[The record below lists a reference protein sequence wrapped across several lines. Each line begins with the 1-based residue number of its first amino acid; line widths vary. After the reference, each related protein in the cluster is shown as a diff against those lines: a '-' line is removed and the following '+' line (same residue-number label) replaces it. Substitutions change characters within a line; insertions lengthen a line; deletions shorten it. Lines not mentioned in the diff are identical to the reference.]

1 MNRHLVTILQ
11 KKRHMNRRGIAILA
25 ALAAAVSCGNFGTKK
40 ADSPA
45 AAQAPAEIIPNVEVA
60 VAEARMVPQESV
72 YASTVE
78 AYAVNNIMPQ
88 SGGRIR
94 KINVEVG
101 DYVQKGQVLAEMDRI
116 QLEQLELQVKN
127 DEIEYERLKSLYAE
141 GGVSQ
146 SDFETAELGYKV
158 RRSNYNNVKE
168 NTILRSPITG
178 YVSTRNFDKGDMF
191 GMSAPIFTVQQVV
204 PVKLLVGISESEYTK
219 VKKGDKVSLTVDAIP
234 GKTFQGKVERLYPT
248 IDAATHTFKAEVVVP
263 NADKV
268 LRPGMYARVTVNFG
282 TRNSIVVPDRSIVK
296 QEGTGTRFIY
306 VLSEDGTVSYTPV
319 TVGRH
324 LGAEYEI
331 TAGLEAGSTIVVK
344 GQSALKDGVK
354 VNVL

>member
-1 MNRHLVTILQ
+1 MKIQV
-11 KKRHMNRRGIAILA
+11 AILP
-25 ALAAAVSCGNFGTKK
+25 ALLALWACGNSGANQSQT
-40 ADSPA
+40 
-45 AAQAPAEIIPNVEVA
+45 QAPAPVPNVEVETA
-60 VAEARMVPQESV
+60 QVQSVAQEST
-72 YASTVE
+72 YASTVQ

-101 DYVQKGQVLAEMDRI
+101 DYVQKGQVLAEMDRL

-127 DEIEYERLKSLYAE
+127 DEVEYERLKQLYAQ

-158 RRSNYNNVKE
+158 RKTNYENVKE
-168 NTILRSPITG
+168 NTILKSPVTG
-178 YVSTRNFDKGDMF
+178 YVTARNFDAGDMF
-191 GMSAPIFTVQQVV
+191 SMAAPLFVVQQVV
-204 PVKLLVGISESEYTK
+204 PVKLLVGISESEYTL
-219 VKKGDKVSLTVDAIP
+219 VKKGDTVTLTVDAIP
-234 GKTFQGKVERLYPT
+234 DRRFKGRVERLYPV
-248 IDAATHTFKAEVVVP
+248 IDAATHTFKAEVTVP

-282 TRNSIVVPDRSIVK
+282 TRSSVMVPDKALVK

-306 VLSEDGTVSYTPV
+306 VLNADSTVSYVPV

-324 LGAEYEI
+324 IGTEYEI
-331 TAGLEAGSTIVVK
+331 VSGLQGGQTIVVK
-344 GQSALKDGVK
+344 GQAALKDGVK

>member
-1 MNRHLVTILQ
+1 
-11 KKRHMNRRGIAILA
+11 MNRRGIAILA

-178 YVSTRNFDKGDMF
+178 YVSARNFDKGDMF